1 MMGNAPLIDGPTINK
16 LFMSRVFTIAV
27 YLGEDPPYDE
37 SIRGKKAI
45 IGSNY
50 GLGRV
55 ILSSPH
61 PELTIGNYKAHEI
74 YVRNIIWLANDL
86 I

>member
-1 MMGNAPLIDGPTINK
+1 VYMGQDQ
-16 LFMSRVFTIAV
+16 
-27 YLGEDPPYDE
+27 PYDK

-86 I
+86 IY